1 MTAGNGSEGS
11 GNTDP
16 QDEPGAD
23 SGHVYTE
30 SELEGLTKADIAS
43 LAASLGY
50 TVSTSDTKAEMI
62 ASFLQQ
68 QGTGSG
74 SSPEPEPSTPEP
86 GTEPGTD
93 PEPGSD
99 PGSDPEPGTG
109 TGSDP
114 EPDPTAEPD
123 PESGSGE

>member
-1 MTAGNGSEGS
+1 MTAGDSSEGS
-11 GNTDP
+11 GTSDN
-16 QDEPGAD
+16 QGEPGAD

-30 SELEGLTKADIAS
+30 SELEGLTKSDIAE

-93 PEPGSD
+93 PEPA
-99 PGSDPEPGTG
+99 P
-109 TGSDP
+109 DP
-114 EPDPTAEPD
+114 EPDPGAGSDPD
-123 PESGSGE
+123 PAPSTE